1 MARWL
6 SVLHPQADEGGGVL
20 RIGAATEVDPAA
32 RKLRA
37 RLRRGKATIAGDFGL
52 IKAIYSRLIAIMPA
66 AERPALSSLKVALKE
81 GRPELE
87 GLPAARA
94 TRRIGVPRNAP
105 DHLLEDLLLVGDF
118 AEAATLLEARFGVHA
133 GRALDGRVEFN
144 DPKGNLSFG
153 QYRDVIQE
161 LRAFGTHPERGRL
174 CWQIER
180 WADHNTF
187 SPPVRLPLGF
197 DTATIDVAQL
207 EGTPAFGARLRAALE
222 QALERTHGV
231 ALDPTFVAYDQSVV
245 WRFNQAFWRY
255 LGIWERVTGK
265 SYQRALPKGKSESHH
280 QEFIDEA
287 AENFASHVHELERE
301 GTLAADEELWMHEK
315 APGSGEFTAGVLD
328 YLFRHYPAYFRR
340 MHVVLSDVSP
350 QVLELARRELEGRG
364 YLGLNADSARRLEIL
379 FWDLSA
385 NPEPKLAREDGSFVD
400 LRQRFIYFRHANFFD
415 QLPTRLF
422 AKHDGRFYEVKVRA
436 IVASARLAE
445 LQRQHAM
452 TLAELMAIIEG
463 QKDAGSFSPDQQTRF
478 INFWS
483 ALWQAVKFDEAYE
496 PCELATVHRYGAL
509 LAREMAQLT
518 RVRFVTSD
526 TALATLTADIGLLHP
541 ERGYACFTD
550 IFLQRPIE
558 FCQRW
563 AELAKYDNGV
573 WVGTNG
579 ALLVQVLSEAGF
591 ECSYHPVELTLGEA
605 TSSYTLG
612 VRQRQGQSATLSR
625 DLLQQLT
632 GIDATRLGD
641 LTIPGLP
648 RRMRNNLRDL
658 PAALGRLLR
667 DHDWSTRLDQS
678 LPLAAL
684 MREIYYH
691 GAGRDPHAQSIFVKL
706 AALLAEVLY
715 CQGERRVSIQVDL
728 TAEDLRDLEAFL
740 DHRPLQTPALDLI
753 EPEAA
758 DEGLAR
764 LRLRLPTLT
773 HRLEDG
779 EFVLLAEVDLPRGQ
793 SVEQLRRRLFQMQ
806 SHVDALSLTS
816 ARLANP
822 RFWRSRELLESP
834 LLESLQTDRLVVTL
848 EMRGRKGRDLERDI
862 QAFEDRG
869 VANFFILT
877 GDFERDGQW
886 WLDSVHGIRI
896 ADRMRNGE
904 GVDGRALARGSRIL
918 VAGAMSWTGIPT
930 LEARVKR
937 DVWLKYSAGVDVLFT
952 QPVYDLERGRAVL
965 DLIAHDNRD
974 GRVRL
979 IPEVFPLATLSQIA
993 SLARAPGVLMP
1004 AALIAAY
1011 GKLERNVVRLVA
1023 QLDDHDD
1030 DHLGTQLFDAIAP
1043 IPGYPDFFTPERG
1056 AAMLPALRRAMD
1068 GARRRAARGQE
1079 AAAVLKAVQEAA
1091 LLELG
1096 VGLSEC
1102 AIAMLREYP
1111 MVSGLLFVP
1120 RNGRELRRLSALVRP
1135 SGSEVRDGSDV

>member
-1 MARWL
+1 MARWFSAL
-6 SVLHPQADEGGGVL
+6 RSLADDGSGGVL
-20 RIGAATEVDPAA
+20 RIDPTTEVDSAA
-32 RKLRA
+32 R
-37 RLRRGKATIAGDFGL
+37 RLRLHLRQGQATVAGDFGL
-52 IKAIYSRLIAIMPA
+52 IKAIYSRLVGIMAA
-66 AERPALSSLKVALKE
+66 AERNALERLNVALKA
-81 GRPELE
+81 GRPDLE

-94 TRRIGVPRNAP
+94 TRRIGVPRDATSHP
-105 DHLLEDLLLVGDF
+105 LEDLLLVGDF
-118 AEAATLLEARFGVHA
+118 ADAAALLQARFEVRE
-133 GRALDGRVEFN
+133 GRALEGRIEFN

-153 QYRDVIQE
+153 QYRDLIQE
-161 LRAFGTHPERGRL
+161 LRGLSTHPEHGRL

-197 DTATIDVAQL
+197 DIAAIDVAQL
-207 EGTPAFGARLRAALE
+207 EGTTDFGARLRAALG
-222 QALERTHGV
+222 QALERAHGV
-231 ALDPTFVAYDQSVV
+231 ALDPTFLAYDQSVV

-255 LGIWERVTGK
+255 LGIWERVTAK

-287 AENFASHVHELERE
+287 AENFASHVRELERE
-301 GTLAADEELWMHEK
+301 GSLGPGEELWMHEK
-315 APGSGEFTAGVLD
+315 APGSGEFTAGVLE
-328 YLFRHYPAYFRR
+328 YLFHHHPAYFRR

-350 QVLELARRELEGRG
+350 QVLGLARRELEGRG
-364 YLGLNADSARRLEIL
+364 FLGPKADPARRLEIL
-379 FWDLSA
+379 FWNLSA
-385 NPEPKLAREDGSFVD
+385 NPHPRIERDDGTIVD
-400 LRQRFIYFRHANFFD
+400 LYQRFIYFRHANFFD
-415 QLPTRLF
+415 QLPSRLF
-422 AKHDGRFYEVKVRA
+422 AKHDGRFYEIKVRA
-436 IVASARLAE
+436 MVASERLAE

-452 TLAELMAIIEG
+452 TLAELMEIIQG
-463 QKDAGSFSPDQQTRF
+463 QTDAGGFSPEQQARL

-496 PCELATVHRYGAL
+496 PCELAAVHRYGAL

-526 TALATLTADIGLLHP
+526 TALAILTADIGLLHP

-550 IFLQRPIE
+550 IFLQRPVE

-579 ALLVQVLSEAGF
+579 ALLVQVLNEAGF
-591 ECSYHPVELTLGEA
+591 ECGYHPVELTLGET
-605 TSSYTLG
+605 TSSYTLT
-612 VRQRQGQSATLSR
+612 VRQRQGQNATLSR

-632 GIDATRLGD
+632 GIDSARLGE
-641 LTIPGLP
+641 LTVAGLP
-648 RRMRNNLRDL
+648 RRMRNNLREL
-658 PAALGRLLR
+658 PAALGRLLH
-667 DHDWSTRLDQS
+667 DHDWSARLDQS

-684 MREIYYH
+684 MREFYYH

-706 AALLAEVLY
+706 TALLAEVLY
-715 CQGERRVSIQVDL
+715 RHSPRPVSIQVDL
-728 TAEDLRDLEAFL
+728 TTDDLRDLESFL

-753 EPEAA
+753 EPEPG
-758 DEGLAR
+758 DEGPAR

-793 SVEQLRRRLFQMQ
+793 SVEQLRRRLFQLQ
-806 SHVDALSLTS
+806 GHVDALSLTS

-862 QAFEDRG
+862 RAFEARG

-930 LEARVKR
+930 LEARVRR

-952 QPVYDLERGRAVL
+952 QPVYDLERARAVL
-965 DLIAHDNRD
+965 DLIAHDNRE
-974 GRVRL
+974 GRARL
-979 IPEVFPLATLSQIA
+979 IPEVFPLTTSSQIA
-993 SLARAPGVLMP
+993 SLARAPGVLIP

-1011 GKLERNVVRLVA
+1011 GKLERNVARMA
-1023 QLDDHDD
+1023 DALDRDD
-1030 DHLGTQLFDAIAP
+1030 NALGDQLFEAIAP
-1043 IPGYPDFFTPERG
+1043 IPGYPDFFNPARA
-1056 AAMLPALRRAMD
+1056 AAMLPAIRRAMES
-1068 GARRRAARGQE
+1068 ARRRAARGQE
-1079 AAAVLKAVQEAA
+1079 AAAVLKAAQEAA

-1096 VGLSEC
+1096 LGLS
-1102 AIAMLREYP
+1102 AGATAMLREYP
-1111 MVSGLLFVP
+1111 MVRGLLFVS

-1135 SGSEVRDGSDV
+1135 GDNEVREGSDA

>member
-1 MARWL
+1 MARL
-6 SVLHPQADEGGGVL
+6 FSALRPHADAATGL
-20 RIGAATEVDPAA
+20 IQIGAATEVDPAA
-32 RKLRA
+32 RKLHA
-37 RLRRGKATIAGDFGL
+37 HLRLGEATIAGDFGL
-52 IKAIYSRLIAIMPA
+52 IKAIYSRLIGIMPA
-66 AERPALSSLKVALKE
+66 AQRPWLGRLRVALKQ
-81 GRPELE
+81 GRPDLD

-94 TRRIGVPRNAP
+94 TRRIGVPRTAASHP
-105 DHLLEDLLLVGDF
+105 LEDLLLVGDF
-118 AEAATLLEARFGVHA
+118 ADAAALLEARFGVQ
-133 GRALDGRVEFN
+133 GGCALGGRVEFN

-153 QYRDVIQE
+153 QYRDVIEQLRE
-161 LRAFGTHPERGRL
+161 LSTNADRARL
-174 CWQIER
+174 SWQIER

-197 DTATIDVAQL
+197 DIGTIDVAQL
-207 EGTPAFGARLRAALE
+207 EGAPDFAARLRRALGR
-222 QALERTHGV
+222 ALERAHGV
-231 ALDPTFVAYDQSVV
+231 ALDPTFVRYDQSVV

-287 AENFASHVHELERE
+287 AENFASHVRELERE
-301 GTLAADEELWMHEK
+301 GALGPEEELWMHEK
-315 APGSGEFTAGVLD
+315 APGSGEFTTGVLD
-328 YLFRHYPAYFRR
+328 YLRQHHPAYFHRI
-340 MHVVLSDVSP
+340 HVVLSDVSP
-350 QVLELARRELEGRG
+350 QVLELARRELERRG
-364 YLGLNADSARRLEIL
+364 YLGHDADPARRVEIL
-379 FWDLSA
+379 FWNLGA
-385 NPEPKLAREDGSFVD
+385 NPQPMLARADGTSVD
-400 LRQRFIYFRHANFFD
+400 LRQRFLYFRHANFFD

-436 IVASARLAE
+436 TVAGEQLVE
-445 LQRQHAM
+445 LERQHAM
-452 TLAELMAIIEG
+452 TLAELMEIIEG
-463 QKDAGSFSPDQQTRF
+463 QKDAVGFSPEQQARF
-478 INFWS
+478 VNFWS
-483 ALWQAVKFDEAYE
+483 AVWRAVKFDEAYE
-496 PCELATVHRYGAL
+496 PCDLPAVHRYGAM
-509 LAREMAQLT
+509 LAQELAQLA

-526 TALATLTADIGLLHP
+526 TTLAILTEDIGLLRP
-541 ERGYACFTD
+541 DRGYACFTD
-550 IFLQRPIE
+550 IFLQRPVE

-605 TSSYTLG
+605 TASYTLT
-612 VRQRQGQSATLSR
+612 VRQRQSQSARLSR

-632 GIDATRLGD
+632 GIDAARLSD
-641 LTIPGLP
+641 LTVPGLP
-648 RRMRNNLRDL
+648 RRMRNNLREL
-658 PAALGRLLR
+658 PAALGRLVR
-667 DHDWSTRLDQS
+667 DHDWSVRLDQS

-684 MREIYYH
+684 MREFYYH
-691 GAGRDPHAQSIFVKL
+691 GAGHEPHAQNIFVKL
-706 AALLAEVLY
+706 TALLAEVLY
-715 CQGERRVSIQVDL
+715 RQGDRQVGIEVDF

-740 DHRPLQTPALDLI
+740 DHRPLQAPALDLV
-753 EPEAA
+753 ELEEANQS
-758 DEGLAR
+758 LAR

-773 HRLEDG
+773 HRLEEG

-793 SVEQLRRRLFQMQ
+793 SVEQLRRRLFQLQ

-822 RFWRSRELLESP
+822 RFWRSRELLDSP
-834 LLESLQTDRLVVTL
+834 LLDSLQTDRLVVTL
-848 EMRGRKGRDLERDI
+848 EMRERRGRDLERDI
-862 QAFEDRG
+862 QAFEARG

-877 GDFERDGQW
+877 GDFERDAQW

-930 LEARVKR
+930 LEARVAR
-937 DVWLKYSAGVDVLFT
+937 DVWLKYTAGVDVLFT
-952 QPVYDLERGRAVL
+952 QPVYDLERARALL
-965 DLIAHDNRD
+965 DLIARDNHE

-993 SLARAPGVLMP
+993 SLARAPGILMP
-1004 AALIAAY
+1004 AALTAAY
-1011 GKLERNVVRLVA
+1011 AAVERNVARLSA
-1023 QLDDHDD
+1023 QLPDHDGD
-1030 DHLGTQLFDAIAP
+1030 ELGAELFRDIAP
-1043 IPGYPDFFTPERG
+1043 IPGYPDFFAPARG
-1056 AAMLPALRRAMD
+1056 AAMLPAIRRAMES
-1068 GARRRAARGQE
+1068 ARRRAARGQE
-1079 AAAVLKAVQEAA
+1079 AAAVLKAAQEAA

-1096 VGLSEC
+1096 LGLSAR

-1135 SGSEVRDGSDV
+1135 NASEVRDGDG